1 MGNAPVGF
9 HSTEKERKKIY
20 FFKAQVA
27 KCLNEEEFL
36 KKNDYIWVHKNEL
49 KNFIKSDKYLKEINK
64 FILDF

>member
-9 HSTEKERKKIY
+9 HIKERKKIY

-27 KCLNEEEFL
+27 KTLNDEEFL
-36 KKNDYIWVHKNEL
+36 KQNDYIWVHKNEL
-49 KNFIKSDKYLKEINK
+49 KNFIKSEKYLKQIKK